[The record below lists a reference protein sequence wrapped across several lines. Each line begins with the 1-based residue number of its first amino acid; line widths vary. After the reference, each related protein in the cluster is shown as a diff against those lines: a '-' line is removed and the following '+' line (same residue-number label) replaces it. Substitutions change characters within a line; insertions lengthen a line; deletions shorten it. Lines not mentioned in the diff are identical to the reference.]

1 MPLIFDYFKYAW
13 IDFLKQVEVRH
24 RYYKDAQFSAIDRA
38 LLRIY
43 ILRNP
48 YRISK
53 NYLIQHNE
61 KDVHAYGETPLT
73 TFEKIAKEVKLLPS
87 DTLLELG
94 CGRGRGAFFLSHF
107 FGCKVIGIEKIPL
120 FIKMAKD
127 TAAKYNVERVSFH
140 CLNMLDMN
148 FPTANVIYLYGTC
161 LARREI
167 KQLILGFKSLPSG
180 TKIVSISYPLTEYTE
195 EGLFHFE
202 KSFSVDFPWG
212 KTDAYVQRIV

>member
-1 MPLIFDYFKYAW
+1 MPIIFDYFKYAW

-24 RYYKDAQFSAIDRA
+24 RYYKDAHFSAIDRA

-43 ILRNP
+43 ILRSP
-48 YRISK
+48 YRVSK
-53 NYLIQHNE
+53 NYLLQHNE

-107 FGCKVIGIEKIPL
+107 FGCKVIGIEKIPI
-120 FIKMAKD
+120 FIKMAKH
-127 TAAKYNVERVSFH
+127 TAAKFNVERVSFH
-140 CLNMLDMN
+140 CLNMLDMK
-148 FPTANVIYLYGTC
+148 FPHANVIYLYGTC
-161 LARREI
+161 LEDNDI
-167 KQLILGFKSLPSG
+167 KRLLLALKSFPSG
-180 TKIVSISYPLTEYTE
+180 TKVITISYPLTDYTE
-195 EGLFHFE
+195 GVVFHLE

-212 KTDAYVQRIV
+212 KTDAYVQRIL